1 MRMQKELWFNS
12 SVKKGVFLMTKR
24 YAIAA
29 ALLLSSLLGCSS
41 LQSSNETAKKPT
53 DSIVCSLQAAGTSY
67 KGTCNVTCSVNA
79 LAINFDGL
87 ETKRACSGPTRS
99 VLVELAK
106 TASTSN
112 WIGTMQGVQPED
124 PARVEIVA
132 NAQGKGFVGR
142 TPFGWFA
149 VDQFE
154 QQASTLMIS
163 MNADYQV
170 RPTQSDIAIITR
182 AIELLPNEAQWNKN
196 DNRQC
201 PAGQPKISLFCA
213 LQKATTE
220 ISGGIHYRQ
229 PALQAVREVLN
240 TVDAKRI
247 KTHRIMD
254 YNNHPDTTLA
264 EIHLILKN
272 AETALR
278 KDIR

>member
-1 MRMQKELWFNS
+1 
-12 SVKKGVFLMTKR
+12 MTKR
-24 YAIAA
+24 DAITT
-29 ALLLSSLLGCSS
+29 ALLVSSLVGCSS

-53 DSIVCSLQAAGTSY
+53 DSIVCSLQASGASY
-67 KGTCNVTCSVNA
+67 KGSCNVTCSVNA
-79 LAINFDGL
+79 LAVNFDGL
-87 ETKRACSGPTRS
+87 EAKRACTGPSRS
-99 VLVELAK
+99 VLAELTK
-106 TASTSN
+106 TAGTSN
-112 WIGTMQGVQPED
+112 WLGTMQGVQPED
-124 PARVEIVA
+124 PTRVEIVA
-132 NAQGKGFVGR
+132 NPQGKGFVGR

-149 VDQFE
+149 VDKFE
-154 QQASTLMIS
+154 QSSSALSIS
-163 MNADYQV
+163 MNADHQV
-170 RPTQSDIAIITR
+170 RPTQSDIAIIAR
-182 AIELLPNEAQWNKN
+182 AIQLLPNEAQWNKN

-201 PAGQPKISLFCA
+201 PTGQPKLSLFCA

-264 EIHLILKN
+264 EIHLVLKN

-278 KDIR
+278 RDIR